1 MKQIVLFDFPK
12 EETRHPIVHDL
23 IKTYDLGVN
32 ILRASIDFNAR
43 GFLLAELE
51 GDKKVIDDALEYSKN
66 CHVMVNRI
74 ESAILIDKEICV
86 NCGACIAVCAVDA
99 LYLDEEAELVFD
111 KDLCLDCKL
120 CVTACPA
127 RAIRAVL

>member
-1 MKQIVLFDFPK
+1 MKQIILFDFPR
-12 EETRHPIVHDL
+12 EETRHPIIQDL
-23 IKTYDLGVN
+23 IKTYDLGIN
-32 ILRASIDFNAR
+32 ILRASIDYNAR
-43 GFLLAELE
+43 GFLLAEVDGDE
-51 GDKKVIDDALEYSKN
+51 GVIEEGLKYAKT
-66 CHVMVNRI
+66 CHVMVSKI

-86 NCGACIAVCAVDA
+86 NCGACTAVCAVDA
-99 LYLDEEAELVFD
+99 LKIDEDLELTFD

>member
-12 EETRHPIVHDL
+12 EESRHPIVHDL
-23 IKTYDLGVN
+23 IKIYDLGVN

-43 GFLLAELE
+43 GFLLAEIE
-51 GDKKVIDDALEYSKN
+51 GDEQVIHAALDYARQ
-66 CHVMVNRI
+66 CRVIVNTI
-74 ESAILIDKEICV
+74 ESAILIDKDTCV
-86 NCGACIAVCAVDA
+86 NCGACTAVCAVDA
-99 LYLDEEAELVFD
+99 LHLDDESELIFD